1 VQLRQTAEVSVVDA
15 TVGQAAES
23 ATHPAFILTSD
34 VDAMTRIAGTLD
46 GDVRVVGI

>member
-1 VQLRQTAEVSVVDA
+1 MRQTTGVSVVDA

-23 ATHPAFILTSD
+23 ADHPAVILTSD
-34 VDAMTRIAGTLD
+34 VDDMQRLAAAIA